1 MYMTRRRKQGWR
13 APRGSV
19 ELERAGSGSVL
30 YELWKG
36 ENLDVLAALR
46 KRKGTYQLCYLDP
59 PYNTRRTLE
68 YHDSIGKKGSHV
80 EWTAYL
86 RARLELVRELLSE
99 NGIMAISI
107 DSRELAHLQILCD
120 EIFGE
125 ENRFANIVQRVKA
138 PAGLAGGVLMD
149 VVEYLLVY
157 TKDHTTWSG
166 RSLSRYEEM
175 RILGEYRRRLTNIS
189 TGTVVGND
197 DGVLV
202 REHDFTLSSVDDTV
216 LSTGELVG
224 VFCTTNSQ
232 GVANL
237 IGHTPQTGL
246 YSVEHTPRRGIYADQ
261 TRTRWFYNH
270 RLVLWLEDVASF
282 VNGSVMRR
290 VRETTLW
297 DDHWYQRLGAEGG
310 VSFRGGKKPIAMLQ
324 RILSWFPDD
333 ICVLDPFAGSASML
347 HAVAALNTA
356 DGGIRRCSSIT
367 NDENG
372 ICAAVAWPRV
382 SGALKGVLPDLRR
395 TSMLEGTAVLCELV
409 EFDSPD
415 R

>member
-1 MYMTRRRKQGWR
+1 
-13 APRGSV
+13 
-19 ELERAGSGSVL
+19 VL

-36 ENLDVLAALR
+36 ENLHVLTAIQ
-46 KRKGTYQLCYLDP
+46 KRRGTYQLCYLDP
-59 PYNTRRTLE
+59 PYNTRRPLE
-68 YHDSIGKKGSHV
+68 YHDSIGKKGTHA

-86 RARLELVRELLSE
+86 RARLELVCDLLSDD
-99 NGIMAISI
+99 GIVAISI

-157 TKDHTTWSG
+157 TKDRTTWSG
-166 RSLSRYEEM
+166 RSLTRSEEL
-175 RILGEYRRRLTNIS
+175 RALGEYRRRITDIS
-189 TGTVVGND
+189 TGTVVGGD

-202 REHDFTLSSVDDTV
+202 REHDFTLSAVDDAV
-216 LSTGELVG
+216 LSTGDLAG

-232 GVANL
+232 GVSNL
-237 IGHTPQTGL
+237 LRHVPATGL
-246 YSVEHTPRRGIYADQ
+246 YSVEHTPGRGTYAGQ

-270 RLVLWLEDVASF
+270 RLVLWLDDVAT
-282 VNGSVMRR
+282 VVDGRVMRR

-324 RILSWFPDD
+324 RILGWFPDD

-347 HAVAALNTA
+347 HAVAALNTT
-356 DGGIRRCSSIT
+356 DGGSRRCSSIT
-367 NDENG
+367 NDENN
-372 ICAAVAWPRV
+372 ICTAVAWPRV
-382 SGALKGVLPDLRR
+382 GGVLTGALPDGRR
-395 TSMLEGTAVLCELV
+395 TSALSGTAVLRALP
-409 EFDSPD
+409 DIDGSPATTSL
-415 R
+415 